1 MEMSEQDI
9 MSARHDPGALKV
21 MHICVLHPS
30 CVCRLMWVVLEK
42 SLPSSLVPL
51 RHTAIKGIGG
61 IWPSLSDDAFKDFT
75 SFSHAKQWRMQ
86 MLDTC
91 VIEKHRLQRLGVMMH
106 PPPMTFPFAICINR
120 VSHNQVSLHMR
131 MCCSHP
137 NPAKSVAFCFFS
149 IGLTWFTFSVS
160 CRKL

>member
-1 MEMSEQDI
+1 
-9 MSARHDPGALKV
+9 
-21 MHICVLHPS
+21 
-30 CVCRLMWVVLEK
+30 
-42 SLPSSLVPL
+42 
-51 RHTAIKGIGG
+51 
-61 IWPSLSDDAFKDFT
+61 
-75 SFSHAKQWRMQ
+75 

-120 VSHNQVSLHMR
+120 VSPNQVSLHMR